1 VNQLAHVQ
9 TVTTPALRKSR
20 PEDVLANVEA
30 RLEFPLEEIAS
41 RIRAVPNTTF
51 SELSVVPRIEAALA
65 ENRRN
70 LDGLPNEAEVD
81 RLANIASEALATS
94 TPAVV
99 KREVANLIGAFPN
112 AAVANPEIFLAALVF
127 DLLDKHVPDG
137 VVVATCRRIRRTQRF
152 VPTISEVLEA
162 ADTLHEQWRSF
173 ESLSHELRNKR
184 SAFEAAIERGEKT
197 LALVQA
203 EIAEGYR
210 THEGMIVRR
219 RIEQSAA

>member
-1 VNQLAHVQ
+1 MNQLAHVQ
-9 TVTTPALRKSR
+9 NVITPAPRKGR
-20 PEDVLANVEA
+20 PEDALANVEA
-30 RLEFPLEEIAS
+30 RLEIPLEEIAS
-41 RIRAVPNTTF
+41 RIRAVPNTNF

-70 LDGLPNEAEVD
+70 LDGLPNEADVD
-81 RLANIASEALATS
+81 RLASIASEALATS

-99 KREVANLIGAFPN
+99 KREVANLIGSFPN
-112 AAVANPEIFLAALVF
+112 AAVANPEIFLSALVF

-152 VPTISEVLEA
+152 VPTISEVLEI

-184 SAFEAAIERGEKT
+184 SALEAAIRRGEAT
-197 LALVQA
+197 LALVQG

-210 THEGMIVRR
+210 THEGMIIRR
-219 RIEQSAA
+219 KMDHSAA